1 MKKIFFALFLF
12 AASAIITNQ
21 LQAQVSINVNIG
33 NQPAWAPEGNDDAQY
48 YYIPDADIYYDVP
61 AHQFVYLSNGRWVR
75 ATTLPTAYR
84 KFDLYKVHKVVINE
98 KNAYL
103 HHDVHVK
110 EYAPFKGKYDQTPI
124 RDSREERY
132 ASNKNNWKNNRF
144 QNGNKGQANHPSK
157 GGKH

>member
-1 MKKIFFALFLF
+1 MKKVFLAALLLT
-12 AASAIITNQ
+12 ASVITTSH

-61 AHQFVYLSNGRWVR
+61 AHQFLYLNNNRWVR
-75 ATTLPTAYR
+75 TTTLPASYR
-84 KFDLYKVHKVVINE
+84 KFDLYSVHKVPINQ

-103 HHDVHVK
+103 QHNTHVK
-110 EYAPFKGKYDQTPI
+110 EYASFKGRKDQTPI
-124 RDSREERY
+124 RDSHNEKY
-132 ASNKNNWKNNRF
+132 TSNKNNWQNNRF
-144 QNGNKGQANHPSK
+144 NNSNNGKANHPQK